1 MDKDVKDKNDETSQ
15 SDALNVGDPVEG
27 RVWRRQS
34 LTKLSKKSANGPV
47 LRATVKPVKRFRPD
61 STPGPTSDA
70 TPLKVDASVSCSNE
84 DKVIPENV
92 KQQRTDALINTPTSL
107 KKKRVREQWSVE
119 DKNHFFDAV
128 AIHGKDFEAI
138 QKAIAQKHRK
148 KGGESVV
155 KTKDQVR
162 HLYYRTWTT
171 VSKLLDGEVSSIS
184 SASNKTNQ
192 ELFAVINYGELRKKL
207 GGYALKKKGIMK
219 LNELVNSGFTSVR
232 LKGKNYRIKTPTC
245 KALKQIGSK
254 SDTSKKSC
262 YSEARRVKLPLRV
275 NLELQPYSM
284 KAWNKVHMLAHNP
297 RTRFSIPLN
306 CQLSYIIKYLVN
318 KWRSLGDKMFALS
331 NEADGSNTLTNA
343 SNDKLQIYKP
353 PEVNIKANVKVH
365 QILLNKNHC
374 IVSYTSLKSSVC
386 NKNEDP
392 TFTRTDLD
400 SLPLDLSSEDESEN
414 VAAIPASDFCEDQIT
429 SIDHED
435 VCQDLVDNSM
445 QEVNT
450 SVSNVDGGVLD
461 QDIEMVLDALD
472 TSICG
477 DILLENTIDCGV
489 CVLCDSE
496 TCICMDGVQTM
507 DTALTTNTSETTQET
522 QVKNSENVA
531 ELCVNSL
538 NCIERE
544 IQVCS
549 KENKD
554 NEVVNTTALAGND
567 GGNAIHTSRTRQD
580 CIWNED
586 NTEGVTIAEIY
597 LMLGKPTSFKL
608 CYDWIQSSTKND
620 AVKQKIS
627 PNSALSAL
635 LQTAAIIKT
644 KLSGKHYEQN
654 TAEDGSRAGCST
666 KQSKTADVGVQCS
679 SQDEQM
685 LSPPTIKKYGRGLSK
700 LSTASTSFAV
710 PQLPYYHRKSTS
722 SQFRA
727 ANSVM
732 YQTPVDLDQNGQIR
746 GHRNELFK
754 HPMHD
759 LSSNR
764 RAVGVRKMKKFSV
777 VSGGSKK
784 VGFIPTVQPIV
795 NNPEKPTVEVQSEKS
810 ISQPQLTSNS
820 NVEAQTTYSES
831 LPDLGC
837 IEINTE
843 VMQSEQSSGNEA
855 ELSSKHAT
863 AAVDSIQNVVAS
875 VETILTPPPSTSSS
889 ESMVITTEDETEKP
903 EKMMMENTLIP
914 TIDVFSADTFS
925 SDTNDLLFVKKNTR
939 DYNTNQENLIQ
950 RNQARSPPMLSMP
963 AIDLQISPDKMRSES
978 PFMTNRR
985 EYSDVLN
992 TPQRIVSSDE
1002 DSMDSLTFSSTK
1014 FKYVRS
1020 GSSPA
1025 SGMLNECETDP
1036 PLHCLISENSMD
1048 FISKFQEL
1056 VQPPPGH

>member
-1 MDKDVKDKNDETSQ
+1 MDTDVKDKSDESSQ
-15 SDALNVGDPVEG
+15 SDAPNIGDPVEG

-34 LTKLSKKSANGPV
+34 LTKPSKKSANGPV

-61 STPGPTSDA
+61 SSTGPTPDA
-70 TPLKVDASVSCSNE
+70 TPLKVDASISCSND
-84 DKVIPENV
+84 DKVNSENG
-92 KQQRTDALINTPTSL
+92 KQQRTEALINTPTSM

-254 SDTSKKSC
+254 SDTAKKSC

-331 NEADGSNTLTNA
+331 NEADGSNAPINA
-343 SNDKLQIYKP
+343 SNDKLQIYTP
-353 PEVNIKANVKVH
+353 PEVNIKAHVKVH

-374 IVSYTSLKSSVC
+374 IVSYTSLKSSAG

-392 TFTRTDLD
+392 TFARTDLD

-414 VAAIPASDFCEDQIT
+414 VAANPASDFCEDQMS

-435 VCQDLVDNSM
+435 VCHDLVDNSI

-450 SVSNVDGGVLD
+450 SVSNVDSGVLD

-477 DILLENTIDCGV
+477 DVLLENTLDCGV

-496 TCICMDGVQTM
+496 KCSCMDGVQTL
-507 DTALTTNTSETTQET
+507 DTGLSTKTSETTQKSQVKFLETALRTNTSETTQETQVKTVNTALRTNTSETTQET

-531 ELCVNSL
+531 ELCLNSL

-544 IQVCS
+544 IQVSS
-549 KENKD
+549 KDK
-554 NEVVNTTALAGND
+554 EVVNTTALAGND
-567 GGNAIHTSRTRQD
+567 SGTAIHSSRTRQE

-608 CYDWIQSSTKND
+608 CYDWIQSSTKNEG
-620 AVKQKIS
+620 VKQKIS
-627 PNSALSAL
+627 PNSALNAL
-635 LQTAAIIKT
+635 IQTAAIIKT
-644 KLSGKHYEQN
+644 KLSGKHYEEN
-654 TAEDGSRAGCST
+654 TAEDGGRAGSST
-666 KQSKTADVGVQCS
+666 KQSKTVEVGVQCS

-722 SQFRA
+722 SQFRGP
-727 ANSVM
+727 NSVM
-732 YQTPVDLDQNGQIR
+732 YQTPVELDQNGQIR

-759 LSSNR
+759 LSNNR

-777 VSGGSKK
+777 VSGGNKK
-784 VGFIPTVQPIV
+784 VGFIPTVQPV
-795 NNPEKPTVEVQSEKS
+795 ANNPEKPAVEAQSEKS
-810 ISQPQLTSNS
+810 LPQPHSQAIVVQMLKLRTVKDCLT
-820 NVEAQTTYSES
+820 
-831 LPDLGC
+831 L
-837 IEINTE
+837 
-843 VMQSEQSSGNEA
+843 
-855 ELSSKHAT
+855 
-863 AAVDSIQNVVAS
+863 VVLKS
-875 VETILTPPPSTSSS
+875 VQ
-889 ESMVITTEDETEKP
+889 K
-903 EKMMMENTLIP
+903 
-914 TIDVFSADTFS
+914 
-925 SDTNDLLFVKKNTR
+925 
-939 DYNTNQENLIQ
+939 
-950 RNQARSPPMLSMP
+950 
-963 AIDLQISPDKMRSES
+963 
-978 PFMTNRR
+978 
-985 EYSDVLN
+985 
-992 TPQRIVSSDE
+992 
-1002 DSMDSLTFSSTK
+1002 
-1014 FKYVRS
+1014 
-1020 GSSPA
+1020 
-1025 SGMLNECETDP
+1025 
-1036 PLHCLISENSMD
+1036 
-1048 FISKFQEL
+1048 
-1056 VQPPPGH
+1056 